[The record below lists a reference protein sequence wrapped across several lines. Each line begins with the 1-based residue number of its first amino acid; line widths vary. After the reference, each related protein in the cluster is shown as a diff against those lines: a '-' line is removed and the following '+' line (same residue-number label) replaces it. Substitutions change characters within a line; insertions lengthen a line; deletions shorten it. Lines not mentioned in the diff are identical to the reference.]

1 MPISKVFAYNGLAVR
16 VRCVDPAQLAWIE
29 EFLVPAFSP
38 VEAVAA
44 DCTVT
49 FEIDARRYAS
59 VLRWG
64 PHPDGLRVAGF
75 AFDDGPVHMPVWDSR
90 DKEFVNVS
98 SGPQTSDIRLQEKP
112 KNSGPRGLRSEARGR
127 LFDKL
132 EDRVIF
138 DADSQ
143 VFYCVSQDGAYVHIL
158 SASTHRSR
166 RISLMRVVRELAMS
180 DSWTSRRFVLHAGAC
195 ALADSGIV
203 IAGPKGAGKTTLLM
217 YVLGCPGARFIANDR
232 VVVNCDEQQPV
243 AVRGM
248 PTVVSIR
255 EQTLRRFA
263 AFEQRWSRSRYHER
277 LALQE
282 ADAEGVTRRR
292 TDPLTLTPAQF
303 CALLGVP
310 LGGQAP
316 ARLLLF
322 PRLTDDIDGLRV
334 EELSPE
340 SARQRLVASV
350 FAAGSPR
357 KTSQVLAVAG
367 HCSQPDPAIVDGLS
381 RALVE
386 QVRSFDCQLGR
397 PAAHTTDAVT
407 DLLSQLLLPS
417 PPTPSEQRF

>member
-1 MPISKVFAYNGLAVR
+1 MPNSKVFAYNGLAVR

-29 EFLVPAFSP
+29 EFLVPAFSC
-38 VEAVAA
+38 VEAVAV

-59 VLRWG
+59 VLRCG
-64 PHPDGLRVAGF
+64 PHPEGLRVAGF
-75 AFDDGPVHMPVWDSR
+75 AFDGGPVHMPVWDSR
-90 DKEFVNVS
+90 D
-98 SGPQTSDIRLQEKP
+98 
-112 KNSGPRGLRSEARGR
+112 
-127 LFDKL
+127 

-138 DADSQ
+138 DADSE
-143 VFYCVSQDGAYVHIL
+143 VFYYVSQDGAHVRIL
-158 SASTHRSR
+158 SASPHPSR
-166 RISLMRVVRELAMS
+166 RISLMRVVREFAMS

-217 YVLGCPGARFIANDR
+217 YILGCPGARFIANDR
-232 VVVNCDEQQPV
+232 VVVNWDAPEPV
-243 AVRGM
+243 VVRGM

-263 AFEQRWSRSRYHER
+263 AFEQRWSRSRYRER

-282 ADAEGVTRRR
+282 ADTEGVARRR
-292 TDPLTLTPAQF
+292 TDPITLTPAQF

-340 SARQRLVASV
+340 SAHQRLVASV

-367 HCSQPDPAIVDGLS
+367 HCSPPDPAIVDGLS
-381 RALVE
+381 RVLVG

-397 PAAHTTDAVT
+397 PAAQTMDAVT
-407 DLLSQLLLPS
+407 DLLSLLPS
-417 PPTPSEQRF
+417 PATSSEQRV